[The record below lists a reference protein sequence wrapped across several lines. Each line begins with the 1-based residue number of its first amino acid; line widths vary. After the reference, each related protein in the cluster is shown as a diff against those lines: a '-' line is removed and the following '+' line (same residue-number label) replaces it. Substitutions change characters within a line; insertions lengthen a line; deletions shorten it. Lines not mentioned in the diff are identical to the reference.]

1 MACHFYFVSPS
12 KVSSNTAR
20 IRASKK
26 RILFKRRHLS
36 SPVYFR
42 KRSLL
47 LHILR
52 SVIKIAIGLRKGLT
66 DRRNWQRQCREIV
79 LHLSEHASTLITL
92 LSAVGAI
99 KSQTICIPGV
109 AGYLHG
115 NKSPWRYCRSSLSS
129 YCCLFGVTCCTVFP
143 SHGSYISP
151 TLGTCFQKHT
161 LPGISSLASLSM
173 GEKNYL
179 VQLLSCFNQSKD
191 CVTNIIRLR
200 EAATVGI
207 NKRRG
212 RSNKEEGW
220 APLLHPQICCWW
232 GVGV

>member
-12 KVSSNTAR
+12 KVSNNTAR

-42 KRSLL
+42 KRSLP

-52 SVIKIAIGLRKGLT
+52 SVIKIAIGLRKGL
-66 DRRNWQRQCREIV
+66 REQRKQQSREIV

-99 KSQTICIPGV
+99 KSQTICIPSV

-115 NKSPWRYCRSSLSS
+115 NKSAWRYCRSSLTS
-129 YCCLFGVTCCTVFP
+129 YCCLFAVTCCTVFP
-143 SHGSYISP
+143 SRVGSFVHLTHFGDLLPPKTHPAWPLSPGFLFHGGKKNHWVQLP
-151 TLGTCFQKHT
+151 PCF
-161 LPGISSLASLSM
+161 SLSK
-173 GEKNYL
+173 G
-179 VQLLSCFNQSKD
+179 
-191 CVTNIIRLR
+191 CVTNI
-200 EAATVGI
+200 
-207 NKRRG
+207 
-212 RSNKEEGW
+212 
-220 APLLHPQICCWW
+220 
-232 GVGV
+232 

>member
-12 KVSSNTAR
+12 KVSNNTAR

-42 KRSLL
+42 KRSLP

-52 SVIKIAIGLRKGLT
+52 SAIKIAIGLRKGLT
-66 DRRNWQRQCREIV
+66 DQRKWQRQRREIV

-115 NKSPWRYCRSSLSS
+115 NKSPWRYCRSSLTS
-129 YCCLFGVTCCTVFP
+129 YCCLFAVTCCTVFP
-143 SHGSYISP
+143 SRVGSFVHLTHFRDLPLPKTHPAWHLFPCFLFHG
-151 TLGTCFQKHT
+151 G
-161 LPGISSLASLSM
+161 
-173 GEKNYL
+173 KNYW
-179 VQLLSCFNQSKD
+179 VQLPSCFNLSKG
-191 CVTNIIRLR
+191 CVTNI
-200 EAATVGI
+200 
-207 NKRRG
+207 
-212 RSNKEEGW
+212 
-220 APLLHPQICCWW
+220 
-232 GVGV
+232 

>member
-12 KVSSNTAR
+12 KVSNNTAR
-20 IRASKK
+20 SRASKK

-42 KRSLL
+42 KRSLP

-66 DRRNWQRQCREIV
+66 DRRKWQRQRREIV

-115 NKSPWRYCRSSLSS
+115 NKSPWRYCRSSLTS
-129 YCCLFGVTCCTVFP
+129 YCCLFAVTCCMVFP
-143 SHGSYISP
+143 SLDHLYTSP
-151 TLGTCFQKHT
+151 TSGTCCFQKHT
-161 LPGISSLASLSM
+161 LPGISSLASFSM
-173 GEKNYL
+173 GEKIAGCSFCL
-179 VQLLSCFNQSKD
+179 ALS
-191 CVTNIIRLR
+191 
-200 EAATVGI
+200 
-207 NKRRG
+207 
-212 RSNKEEGW
+212 
-220 APLLHPQICCWW
+220 
-232 GVGV
+232 

>member
-12 KVSSNTAR
+12 KVSNNTAR

-66 DRRNWQRQCREIV
+66 DRRKWQRQCREIV

-143 SHGSYISP
+143 SHGSFIHLP
-151 TLGTCFQKHT
+151 HFRDLLPKTHPAWHLFPCFLIHGGKK
-161 LPGISSLASLSM
+161 LPGAAS
-173 GEKNYL
+173 
-179 VQLLSCFNQSKD
+179 VLL
-191 CVTNIIRLR
+191 
-200 EAATVGI
+200 
-207 NKRRG
+207 
-212 RSNKEEGW
+212 
-220 APLLHPQICCWW
+220 
-232 GVGV
+232 